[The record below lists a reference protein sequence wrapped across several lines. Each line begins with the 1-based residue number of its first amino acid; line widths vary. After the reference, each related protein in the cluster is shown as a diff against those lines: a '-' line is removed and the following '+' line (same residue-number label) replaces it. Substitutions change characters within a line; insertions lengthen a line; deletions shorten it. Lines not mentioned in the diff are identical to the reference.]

1 MVVYVILYVI
11 YIESLTHGIEIINIV
26 QTLDEAIEVSEYDGS
41 TMSWNSAEGLM
52 TIKYSNTDYTAYIK
66 RMKIAL

>member
-1 MVVYVILYVI
+1 MIVYAV

-26 QTLDEAIEVSEYDGS
+26 QTLDKAIETCKYDGT
-41 TMSWNSAEGLM
+41 TMSWNPMKGLM
-52 TIKYSNTDYTAYIK
+52 TIRDSKSGYTAYIK